1 MLVSYI
7 LVLLGCELQLQK
19 AVLLM
24 LIFLCLL
31 ISLMLC
37 YLNEGTVDGVNA
49 DNGHEESH
57 SKRETEKKV
66 GSFLIYRLI
75 LID

>member
-1 MLVSYI
+1 M
-7 LVLLGCELQLQK
+7 
-19 AVLLM
+19 
-24 LIFLCLL
+24 IFLCLL
-31 ISLMLC
+31 IPLMLC

-57 SKRETEKKV
+57 SKKETEKKV
-66 GSFLIYRLI
+66 GSFLIYRLT